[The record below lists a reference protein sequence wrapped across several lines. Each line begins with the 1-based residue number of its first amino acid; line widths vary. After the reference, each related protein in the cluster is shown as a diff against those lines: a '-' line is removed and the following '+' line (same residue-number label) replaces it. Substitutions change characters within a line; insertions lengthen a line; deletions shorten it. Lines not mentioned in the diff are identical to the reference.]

1 MFLVY
6 KNRFNEVKP
15 YSVEIIAENDE
26 YLDKLNKEIKKRM
39 ENNKL

>member
-1 MFLVY
+1 MDKKSNHCSNLISHGGVVSFA
-6 KNRFNEVKP
+6 N
-15 YSVEIIAENDE
+15 E